1 MEWLN
6 EPASWQR
13 TGDVLTVSVDP
24 STDFWRE
31 TGYGYIRDS
40 GHVYGEVLAG
50 DLDVSVRM
58 RCTLGVQ
65 YDQAGVMLRADERTW
80 LKTGV
85 EFFEGRARLSTVLTL
100 GRSSWMVTDLP
111 AGTDEIVLRVSRRG
125 DAVEVRYVIEDG
137 PAELAALVFMPPGR
151 EVLAGVMAA
160 APEGPGF
167 RVTFHDLR
175 ITERDWSGA
184 AGDDPAWSDDQAGWS
199 GDAAPAWSPAD
210 GEAGWPAPETGED
223 APGWPATAE
232 EEPSAWP
239 VPAAKAEAE
248 EPHWQIPAAGD
259 DDPRWPVPAAQ
270 EDDPGWRATAG
281 EADDQ
286 GWAAPEDDEADWVA
300 ALAAPDGDDEPGW
313 AAAPAAAEAGDQE
326 RAGVDEPAVADSPAP
341 AGTAPAGAG
350 PAETRRAEAGPAE
363 TGPAGTGRAEAEP
376 AETGS
381 AETRRAEAGPAE
393 TGPAGTGPAGTGPA
407 GTGRAEGRPAGA
419 GSAGAGSA
427 ETGRAGAG
435 ADSIAAALAGP
446 EPVPPD
452 PADAEHVRDE
462 PAGPETVAEEPA
474 AQGPAEKNGD
484 GEQWSP
490 APLADHVGWVRPV
503 SDNGAAEVDPAADW
517 ERLAAGAQASA
528 RAQAA
533 RAQAARWRAQTDA
546 DVANEWPGPP
556 LRSAMRN
563 GLLAGDAGLRP
574 AVDEYVDEAQTDPGL
589 TGPRQAPEEPGWAEA
604 SVPAQASSAQAEAST
619 APAEAS
625 TAPAE
630 TSTGPAEADRPEPA
644 PSAREARRARSRRAA
659 ADVPAEPDAADEWI
673 SLLTADPVE
682 E

>member
-137 PAELAALVFMPPGR
+137 PAELAALVFMPPDR

-184 AGDDPAWSDDQAGWS
+184 AGDPAWSDDQAGWS

-223 APGWPATAE
+223 APGWPATTE
-232 EEPSAWP
+232 EEPPAWP
-239 VPAAKAEAE
+239 VPAAAAE
-248 EPHWQIPAAGD
+248 EPHWQVPAAGD

-281 EADDQ
+281 GADDP
-286 GWAAPEDDEADWVA
+286 GWAASEDDEAGWVA
-300 ALAAPDGDDEPGW
+300 ALAAADGDDEPGW
-313 AAAPAAAEAGDQE
+313 AAAPAAAEVGDLG
-326 RAGVDEPAVADSPAP
+326 RAGVDEPAVADSPEPAGAAP
-341 AGTAPAGAG
+341 AGAGPAETGPAETGPAETGPAETGPAETAPAETAPAETGPAETAPAGAG
-350 PAETRRAEAGPAE
+350 PAETAPAGAGPAE
-363 TGPAGTGRAEAEP
+363 TGPARAE
-376 AETGS
+376 
-381 AETRRAEAGPAE
+381 
-393 TGPAGTGPAGTGPA
+393 
-407 GTGRAEGRPAGA
+407 
-419 GSAGAGSA
+419 
-427 ETGRAGAG
+427 
-435 ADSIAAALAGP
+435 SIAAALAGP
-446 EPVPPD
+446 EPVRPD
-452 PADAEHVRDE
+452 PADAEQVRDE
-462 PAGPETVAEEPA
+462 PAGPETVAEDSA
-474 AQGPAEKNGD
+474 AQKPAEKNGD
-484 GEQWSP
+484 GEPWSP
-490 APLADHVGWVRPV
+490 APLADHVDWARPA
-503 SDNGAAEVDPAADW
+503 SDNGAAEVDPAVDW

-528 RAQAA
+528 RAQDAG
-533 RAQAARWRAQTDA
+533 AQAARWRAQTDA
-546 DVANEWPGPP
+546 EVANEWPGPP
-556 LRSAMRN
+556 LRTAMRN
-563 GLLAGDAGLRP
+563 GLLAGDADLRP
-574 AVDEYVDEAQTDPGL
+574 AVNEYVDEAQTDPGL
-589 TGPRQAPEEPGWAEA
+589 TRLRQATEEPGWAEA
-604 SVPAQASSAQAEAST
+604 SVPAQAST

-625 TAPAE
+625 TAPA
-630 TSTGPAEADRPEPA
+630 STAPASTAPASTAPASTAPAVASTAPAEASTGSAKADHPDPA

>member
-58 RCTLGVQ
+58 RCTLGTQ

-111 AGTDEIVLRVSRRG
+111 EGTDDIVLRVSRRG

-175 ITERDWSGA
+175 ITEPDWSPAVGHDPSLPRDQPGWT
-184 AGDDPAWSDDQAGWS
+184 GDEQPAWSA
-199 GDAAPAWSPAD
+199 AD
-210 GEAGWPAPETGED
+210 GEPGWAAPETAED
-223 APGWPATAE
+223 APAWPATAE
-232 EEPSAWP
+232 EETPAWP
-239 VPAAKAEAE
+239 VPAVAE
-248 EPHWQIPAAGD
+248 EEPQWQAPAAGD
-259 DDPRWPVPAAQ
+259 DDPHWPVPAAH
-270 EDDPGWRATAG
+270 EDDHGWRATAG
-281 EADDQ
+281 GEEDP
-286 GWAAPEDDEADWVA
+286 GWAASGDDDAGWVA
-300 ALAAPDGDDEPGW
+300 SLAADGDDEPGW
-313 AAAPAAAEAGDQE
+313 AAAPAAASVSNAE
-326 RAGVDEPAVADSPAP
+326 RDGVDEPAVTDSPGPTGHEPTGSDSIEADST
-341 AGTAPAGAG
+341 GTDSTGTDST
-350 PAETRRAEAGPAE
+350 ETDSTETDSTEADSTGTDSTE
-363 TGPAGTGRAEAEP
+363 TGPAGD
-376 AETGS
+376 
-381 AETRRAEAGPAE
+381 
-393 TGPAGTGPAGTGPA
+393 
-407 GTGRAEGRPAGA
+407 
-419 GSAGAGSA
+419 GSAGAGPVA
-427 ETGRAGAG
+427 ME
-435 ADSIAAALAGP
+435 LAGP
-446 EPVPPD
+446 EPARSD
-452 PADAEHVRDE
+452 PAEPEAAGDE
-462 PAGPETVAEEPA
+462 PAGPGTAAAHPAAEEEPA
-474 AQGPAEKNGD
+474 AGEPAGENGD

-490 APLADHVGWVRPV
+490 APLASHVDWARPA
-503 SDNGAAEVDPAADW
+503 SSGEDADVDPAADW
-517 ERLAAGAQASA
+517 ERLAAGAQG
-528 RAQAA
+528 AA
-533 RAQAARWRAQTDA
+533 GMQVTGADAARWRAQTDA

-556 LRSAMRN
+556 LRTAMRN
-563 GLLAGDAGLRP
+563 GLLGVDAGARP
-574 AVDEYVDEAQTDPGL
+574 AADKSVDDAQTDPGL
-589 TGPRQAPEEPGWAEA
+589 PRPRPAADVPGRTEADPPTPPEAGHP
-604 SVPAQASSAQAEAST
+604 Q
-619 APAEAS
+619 PAENSAAAPPAAS
-625 TAPAE
+625 AAGPDE
-630 TSTGPAEADRPEPA
+630 TGPAAPTRPDPPEPA
-644 PSAREARRARSRRAA
+644 QSAREARRARSRRAA